1 MNSTFVR
8 VYIAGINAGWITP
21 DNTECIRELLPSDF
35 TKWRVTRQL
44 SYYTGRLILSRA
56 LKEIYGIGELCEG
69 DIAAGEHGKPYFTD
83 AFYLRWCLNER
94 VYFNISHSRDLL
106 CLSISNRE
114 TDVDIEAGRE
124 RKVMHEL
131 AEKHYSREEM
141 YLLQELVTGNT
152 TDKAVYISRFYNFWT
167 ARETL
172 VKYGGRGL
180 AGMGHLDFKKPS
192 SEELRVCCS
201 VLFPEKKTEKTD
213 LLVPFIT
220 FKDISGFS
228 GVESLLISSHD
239 TGVRLDPGTVPTF
252 NLYAG
257 GEKYSLSFTVPF
269 KTLPENIAVINGNQ
283 LLAAGSD
290 DDGSGEKDRNLDT
303 GASEYTVTVC
313 SAEACSSGGENDV
326 LHGDGSGYSGGAGD
340 YKLVPALLHCI
351 PE

>member
-1 MNSTFVR
+1 M
-8 VYIAGINAGWITP
+8 
-21 DNTECIRELLPSDF
+21 
-35 TKWRVTRQL
+35 
-44 SYYTGRLILSRA
+44 
-56 LKEIYGIGELCEG
+56 
-69 DIAAGEHGKPYFTD
+69 
-83 AFYLRWCLNER
+83 
-94 VYFNISHSRDLL
+94 
-106 CLSISNRE
+106 
-114 TDVDIEAGRE
+114 DIEAGRE

-213 LLVPFIT
+213 LPVPFIT

-283 LLAAGSD
+283 LLAAGSE
-290 DDGSGEKDRNLDT
+290 DDGSGGKDRNLDT

-340 YKLVPALLHCI
+340 YKLVPALLYCI